1 MSRVEGP
8 PAAKPLDSRFGCLT
22 LCGVSWRPLVRHQPR
37 TGCALLRSR
46 DDADAF
52 AEFYAAY
59 SDRVV
64 VFFTRRV
71 LDVDVAWDLAG
82 ETFAKALQRCT
93 QFRGHTPEEEQG
105 WLFAI
110 ARGELSHYRR
120 RGEAERAALTRM
132 GVAVPELTDV
142 DIERVETLAALS
154 ELRPSVAEALVQLPD
169 GQRHAVELRVLQ
181 ELSYEDMAAA
191 LGVSEDVVRTR
202 VSRGLRAMSRRL
214 KLLHPSVE
222 ELA

>member
-1 MSRVEGP
+1 MHPV
-8 PAAKPLDSRFGCLT
+8 
-22 LCGVSWRPLVRHQPR
+22 
-37 TGCALLRSR
+37 
-46 DDADAF
+46 
-52 AEFYAAY
+52 
-59 SDRVV
+59 
-64 VFFTRRV
+64 
-71 LDVDVAWDLAG
+71 
-82 ETFAKALQRCT
+82 
-93 QFRGHTPEEEQG
+93 RGHTSEEEQG

-110 ARGELSHYRR
+110 ARGELSHYWR

-154 ELRPSVAEALVQLPD
+154 ELRPSVAEALAQLPD